1 MYRNI
6 IKLKRKSNTKSH
18 VWNSIWNVS
27 IRMDWQ
33 NYLLKPSE
41 EAVEFP
47 QGFTERMECFIN
59 WFAWFPSRLL
69 PTLASITFLCV
80 CVCLWGILS
89 KWSFR
94 AACCISSTLT
104 SSVHR
109 RGNKHTLHTH
119 THASSSNQ
127 WSLNRLSRSLVV
139 MTPKQV
145 DFQLNHTQLWL
156 FLFWFGICSARVRDG
171 SLSSSTGG
179 RWCSWGSLI
188 NSSSAFISSL
198 MDLVSAYQGFDYLP

>member
-1 MYRNI
+1 
-6 IKLKRKSNTKSH
+6 
-18 VWNSIWNVS
+18 
-27 IRMDWQ
+27 MDWQ

-41 EAVEFP
+41 EAVKSP
-47 QGFTERMECFIN
+47 QGFTGRIECFIN

-69 PTLASITFLCV
+69 PTLASITFFFYV
-80 CVCLWGILS
+80 CVCEAFSRNGL
-89 KWSFR
+89 FERR
-94 AACCISSTLT
+94 AAYQIHWHQVCTDVAT
-104 SSVHR
+104 
-109 RGNKHTLHTH
+109 NTH
-119 THASSSNQ
+119 YTHASSSNQ

-139 MTPKQV
+139 ITPKQV

-179 RWCSWGSLI
+179 RWSSWGSLI